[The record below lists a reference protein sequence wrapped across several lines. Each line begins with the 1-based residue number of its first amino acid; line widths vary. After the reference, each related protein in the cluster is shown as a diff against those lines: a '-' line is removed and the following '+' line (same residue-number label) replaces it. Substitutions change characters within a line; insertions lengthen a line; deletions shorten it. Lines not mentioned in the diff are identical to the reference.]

1 MFNKA
6 GIAMINEN
14 NKVRIPFAPLIS
26 RSTLPILATLT
37 YKKQYIIYIFGK
49 FTSFKKCN
57 KSEKFIQLPKLV
69 PLSSFLT

>member
-37 YKKQYIIYIFGK
+37 YKKQYIIYIFLENLPFLK
-49 FTSFKKCN
+49 SAIKTKNSFN
-57 KSEKFIQLPKLV
+57 SQN
-69 PLSSFLT
+69 

>member
-37 YKKQYIIYIFGK
+37 YK
-49 FTSFKKCN
+49 N
-57 KSEKFIQLPKLV
+57 LP
-69 PLSSFLT
+69 FLKNAIKTKNTFNSKN

>member
-49 FTSFKKCN
+49 GPVCFVLGCV
-57 KSEKFIQLPKLV
+57 KLYSGV
-69 PLSSFLT
+69 EIFNLTKP

>member
-37 YKKQYIIYIFGK
+37 YKKQYIIYIFLENLPFLK
-49 FTSFKKCN
+49 NAIKTKNSFN
-57 KSEKFIQLPKLV
+57 SQN
-69 PLSSFLT
+69 

>member
-37 YKKQYIIYIFGK
+37 YKNLPFLKNAIK
-49 FTSFKKCN
+49 TKNSFNSKN
-57 KSEKFIQLPKLV
+57 
-69 PLSSFLT
+69 